1 MISRAINTACFDAT
15 VASCEG
21 KRIVVKLG
29 GEIMLNSAG
38 LEAIAEDL
46 ALLARHGA
54 HPVIVHGGGPQADTL
69 AKQLGHTVR
78 KVAGRRI
85 TDDDALEVAKMV
97 YGGSINIELV
107 AALKRRGAKAVGLSG
122 ADGDLITVARR
133 PLTRVSDPAT
143 CRAEWVDFGHVG
155 DITGLDTSLVELL
168 LDAGYVPVIASL
180 AADKEGN
187 LYNINADTVACA
199 LAGRLHSHNLFVMTN
214 VPGILTEANDSS
226 TLLAVC
232 TAGEAAALV
241 ESGTISGGML
251 PKVHNCLQ
259 ALKEGVKEV
268 YILDGTAEQ
277 SLLLPALAGMPV
289 GTMILGDQ
297 DQLLIP
303 DP

>member
-1 MISRAINTACFDAT
+1 MISQAIDTGSFDAT
-15 VASCEG
+15 LASCKG

-29 GEIMLNSAG
+29 GEVMLNSAG
-38 LEAIAEDL
+38 LEAIAEDV

-54 HPVIVHGGGPQADTL
+54 HPVIAHGGGPQADTL
-69 AKQLGHTVR
+69 SKQLGHTVR

-107 AALKRRGAKAVGLSG
+107 AALKRHGAKAVGLSG
-122 ADGDLITVARR
+122 ADGELITVARR
-133 PLTRVSDPAT
+133 PLTRASDPAMDK
-143 CRAEWVDFGHVG
+143 AEWVDFGHVG
-155 DITGLDTSLVELL
+155 DITSVDTTLLELL
-168 LDAGYVPVIASL
+168 LNAGYVPVIASL

-199 LAGRLHSHNLFVMTN
+199 LAERLKSDSLFIMTN
-214 VPGILTEANDSS
+214 VPGILRKPDDSS

-232 TAGEAAALV
+232 AADEAAALIK
-241 ESGTISGGML
+241 SGAISGGML

-259 ALKEGVKEV
+259 ALEEGVKEV
-268 YILDGTAEQ
+268 HILDGTAEQ

-289 GTMILGDQ
+289 GTVMHEGLAANF
-297 DQLLIP
+297 
-303 DP
+303 